1 MIIGNLLVKAH
12 FNRANNEYMENN
24 LHYTHL
30 SDNERENPITFIVDF
45 CNYECDFNE
54 FRQQILDL
62 IKSACSNQKY
72 GNSDNYF
79 FNYRQLLKFLEIGH
93 ILLSKDETFSLYQSE
108 SLRNLDQIAFK
119 KSFNNVRSSC
129 LRLLSTNEL
138 SNTNVFFRDFFTHQ
152 NINDWRL
159 TFSQLVEYAY
169 RETTIDEVMEEGSE
183 MVIIQDYIEKLIEI
197 VYLINYV
204 NQTIDVNDS
213 IKSVDILETSI
224 NHLKY

>member
-1 MIIGNLLVKAH
+1 
-12 FNRANNEYMENN
+12 MENK

-30 SDNERENPITFIVDF
+30 SDNERENPIAFIVDF
-45 CNYECDFNE
+45 CTYECDLNE

-62 IKSACSNQKY
+62 IKSACSNQKC

-79 FNYRQLLKFLEIGH
+79 FNYRQLLKFLEISH
-93 ILLSKDETFSLYQSE
+93 ILLSQDETFSMYQSE

-119 KSFNNVRSSC
+119 KSFNNIRSSC
-129 LRLLSTNEL
+129 LRLLSTKEL
-138 SNTNVFFRDFFTHQ
+138 SNTNVFFEDFFNHK
-152 NINDWRL
+152 NLNEWRL

-183 MVIIQDYIEKLIEI
+183 MVIIQEYTEKLIET
-197 VYLINYV
+197 VYLIYYV
-204 NQTIDVNDS
+204 NQTIDVIDS
-213 IKSVDILETSI
+213 IKAVDTFETSI